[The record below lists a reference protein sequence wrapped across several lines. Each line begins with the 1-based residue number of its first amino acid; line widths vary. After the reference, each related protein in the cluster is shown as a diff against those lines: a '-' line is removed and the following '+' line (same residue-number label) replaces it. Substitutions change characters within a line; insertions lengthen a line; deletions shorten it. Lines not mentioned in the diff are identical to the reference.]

1 MGGDATV
8 VAAPAAE
15 NPYAQ
20 FGLNPDGTPIVAKAA
35 AVPDPIAAEN
45 AALKATVAGLEGKLS
60 KIATDFEGNNKK
72 FAVVDRLVK
81 ALAGE
86 GENPDSAKYK
96 QAWSEIKEIARIA
109 APQVY
114 KNLDRWE
121 RDPSYY
127 DRLEGTANALA
138 GARLS
143 DLNTSAH
150 GEVVGLAKQIWRN
163 ASVSDLNEIVL
174 PFEQTMTAMINAN
187 ETLQKRFASGD
198 MTVVKE
204 MFERLVKPHV
214 ASRLKE
220 KAARLGANIGPKAP
234 PRSGGSV
241 ADAASEVSKKLD
253 LSTPA
258 KKAAFHK
265 AAVGRFMDR
274 PGKDDA

>member
-1 MGGDATV
+1 MAGEGTV
-8 VAAPAAE
+8 VAEA

-20 FGLNPDGTPIVAKAA
+20 FGLNPDGTPIVTEPVK
-35 AVPDPIAAEN
+35 VDPIAAEN
-45 AALKATVAGLEGKLS
+45 AALKAKVSGMEAKLAS
-60 KIATDFEGNNKK
+60 LPADFEGMNKK
-72 FAVVDRLVK
+72 FEIVDRLVK
-81 ALAGE
+81 ALAGD
-86 GENPDSAKYK
+86 GADPSAAKYK
-96 QAWSEIKEIARIA
+96 EAWSEIKEIAKHA

-121 RDPSYY
+121 KDPSYY

-138 GARLS
+138 GARLA

-163 ASVSDLNEIVL
+163 ASASDLNEIVL

-187 ETLQKRFASGD
+187 ETLQRRFASGD
-198 MTVVKE
+198 MSVVKE

-234 PRSGGSV
+234 PRGGT
-241 ADAASEVSKKLD
+241 AASAAAAANEAAKPD
-253 LSTPA
+253 IRTPQG
-258 KKAAFHK
+258 KAAFHK

-274 PGKDDA
+274 SSQPE